1 MSPDGERRS
10 ISKYE
15 GDMRNDL
22 PDDMAS
28 DTLSI
33 AELRSAIAALKL
45 SDEQKLMR
53 AAEFLCYVNGFD
65 DPRGLL
71 QEAMVRALSGT
82 RRCPRNMQIVP
93 FLFGAMRSIA
103 NSVSKSAK
111 RSPIDQYAELDETE
125 EQDQDEGI
133 EATQNITPER
143 EAMARDMLQ
152 KVNNLFKDDADAQ
165 LVLYAMAD
173 GVQGQEL
180 REALGLTETQ
190 HNTIRRRMM
199 RQSKALAETWRLA

>member
-1 MSPDGERRS
+1 
-10 ISKYE
+10 
-15 GDMRNDL
+15 
-22 PDDMAS
+22 
-28 DTLSI
+28 
-33 AELRSAIAALKL
+33 
-45 SDEQKLMR
+45 
-53 AAEFLCYVNGFD
+53 
-65 DPRGLL
+65 
-71 QEAMVRALSGT
+71 
-82 RRCPRNMQIVP
+82 MQIVP

-133 EATQNITPER
+133 EASQNITPER
-143 EAMARDMLQ
+143 EAIARDMLQ
-152 KVNNLFKDDADAQ
+152 KVNNLFKDDPDAQ

-180 REALGLTETQ
+180 REVLGLTETQ

>member
-10 ISKYE
+10 ISKCE

-22 PDDMAS
+22 PDDVAS
-28 DTLSI
+28 DALST
-33 AELRSAIAALKL
+33 AELRSVIAALKP

-82 RRCPRNMQIVP
+82 RRCPRDTEIVP

-111 RSPIDQYAELDETE
+111 RSPIDQYAELDSAE
-125 EQDQDEGI
+125 EQDKDEGI

-143 EAMARDMLQ
+143 EAIARDMLQ
-152 KVNNLFKDDADAQ
+152 KVNDLFKDDADAQ

-180 REALGLTETQ
+180 REVLGLTDTQ

-199 RQSKALAETWRLA
+199 RQSKALADSWRLR